1 MNSRRR
7 GWSLTHESLERL
19 LLVLDPDRDVA
30 GQKYEAIRTRL
41 IRLFEWRGCRTPESL
56 ADETIDRVTRRIDEG
71 VDIRAEDP
79 AVYFCGVARNVLKEY
94 WTSIQRE
101 RKFRQSEPSTESLEG
116 EGHLEQDEVDER
128 LDCLDRCL
136 AQLPRE
142 SLRLITLYYRPTRGE
157 RIASRAELARDL
169 GISLGSLRVRA
180 HRIRRTLEDRVND
193 CMKERADS

>member
-1 MNSRRR
+1 MTSRQR

-19 LLVLDPDRDVA
+19 LLVLDSDRDVA

-41 IRLFEWRGCRTPESL
+41 IRLFEWRGCRSAESL

-101 RKFRQSEPSTESLEG
+101 RKFRQSEPSAESFEG
-116 EGHLEQDEVDER
+116 EDHLEQDEVDER

-136 AQLPRE
+136 SQLPRE

-157 RIASRAELARDL
+157 RIAKRSELAREL

-180 HRIRRTLEDRVND
+180 HRIRKTLEEGVNE
-193 CMKERADS
+193 CMKQRANS